1 MKHRFIDEYANYV
14 RKRFESES
22 LPEEVKTV
30 RIRQIEK
37 IPRDVRNGFITVA
50 DAMKWLAEQD
60 SKLIDY
66 VSGEEE
72 L

>member
-1 MKHRFIDEYANYV
+1 MKYRFLDEYANYV
-14 RKRFESES
+14 RKRFESKS

>member
-1 MKHRFIDEYANYV
+1 MKHRFIDEYTNYV
-14 RKRFESES
+14 RKRYENGSLSE
-22 LPEEVKTV
+22 VAKTV